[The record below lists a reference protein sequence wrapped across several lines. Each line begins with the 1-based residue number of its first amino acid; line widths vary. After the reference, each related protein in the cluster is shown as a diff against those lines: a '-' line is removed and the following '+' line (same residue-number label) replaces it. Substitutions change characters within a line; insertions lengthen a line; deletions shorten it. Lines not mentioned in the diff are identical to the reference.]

1 MNDVTRKAIAISSL
15 LVLTFLFFFQI
26 PKEKIKGKGSNVA
39 IISKA
44 GIFGA
49 LSSLLYVIPFFS
61 LRLPF
66 FPEFLT
72 IHFDEVP
79 ALLIGLAEGPLCAF
93 LVLLCKT
100 FIKLPF
106 TTTASVGEWADLLL
120 SLLFILPVCFVCR
133 NRKNARSLC
142 LGLGLGLIFQLAGAM
157 LANVFILIP
166 TYSSIYGIPMD
177 ALLSLCQKA
186 NPAIKDLSWGYA
198 LFAILPFN
206 VIKDAAVVA
215 LSVTLYKALK
225 VFIDKK
231 PH

>member
-1 MNDVTRKAIAISSL
+1 MNDTTRKAIAISSL
-15 LVLTFLFFFQI
+15 LALTFIFFLQTS
-26 PKEKIKGKGSNVA
+26 KEKRKNKGSNAA

-49 LSSLLYVIPFFS
+49 LSSLLYAIPFFS

-72 IHFDEVP
+72 IHFDEIP

-120 SLLFILPVCFVCR
+120 SLLFILPVCFFYHK
-133 NRKNARSLC
+133 RKNIKDLCFGLSLGAILQ
-142 LGLGLGLIFQLAGAM
+142 LGGAM

-166 TYSSIYGIPMD
+166 AYSSIYGIPMD

-198 LFAILPFN
+198 LFAVLPFN
-206 VIKDAAVVA
+206 AIKDAAVIA
-215 LSVTLYKALK
+215 LSVALYKALR

-231 PH
+231 AR